1 MAELDLIGLMVPA
14 QYGGSE
20 MSALEGAVVYMELGR
35 ALAPSPHFVSAVMGA
50 GVLLRAGTE
59 EQKREW
65 LPRIVT
71 GDAIL
76 STGWLEPRN
85 GFGPRGV
92 QATAKADGDEFVL
105 DGVKWHV
112 PFASSATAIVVLAR
126 TGDGERDIDLFLVDP
141 GGAPA
146 SRCNSR

>member
-1 MAELDLIGLMVPA
+1 
-14 QYGGSE
+14 
-20 MSALEGAVVYMELGR
+20 
-35 ALAPSPHFVSAVMGA
+35 
-50 GVLLRAGTE
+50 LRAGSE

-65 LPRIVT
+65 LPRIVA

-76 STGWLEPRN
+76 STAWLEPRN

-92 QATAKADGDEFVL
+92 QTRAIADGDDFLL

-126 TGDGERDIDLFLVDP
+126 TGDADTDVDLFLVDP
-141 GGAPA
+141 GADGVSMQQQLTVGSDAQYAIAFEHVRVPAAARIGGAGTGWA
-146 SRCNSR
+146 TWHE